1 MTGNPRY
8 SGADMK
14 KRIVYIMTQRPGY
27 KLSLSRKLLLASAGL
42 AMVGGPLLLGLV
54 VTMQVG
60 AQSSALD
67 WAEAAGGR
75 MTFDSASI
83 TQSKARV
90 PWPWG
95 TGPMGPLD
103 NDGRGFGQIGYL
115 VSDYIEFAYKLWLT
129 PSQRQSLRVRL
140 PKWAAAERFDIQAR
154 RAGHV
159 TKDQKRLMM
168 QSLLVDRFK
177 LAVHLETQQVPAFAL
192 VLLNS
197 GKSGPQLQPHPE
209 NASCPAPPVPSDQL
223 ADGFPAICGGIFG
236 LQART
241 DGHVRIG
248 ARNVAMAQIANALTQ
263 ENSGLNR
270 PILDRTGLT
279 GEYDFAIE
287 FTPQTEPTVDKSG
300 YLTETGSNRTNDYIR
315 RYGGPPFV
323 EALRDQLGLELE
335 PTMGPVDV
343 LVIDHIEEPSPN

>member
-1 MTGNPRY
+1 
-8 SGADMK
+8 MK
-14 KRIVYIMTQRPGY
+14 KRIVYIVTQRLSC
-27 KLSLSRKLLLASAGL
+27 KLSLSRKLLLDSVGL
-42 AMVGGPLLLGLV
+42 AVVGGLLLLGLV
-54 VTMQVG
+54 NTMQVR
-60 AQSSALD
+60 AQSSAPD
-67 WAEAAGGR
+67 WEEAAGGR

-83 TQSKARV
+83 TQSKAGV

-103 NDGRGFGQIGYL
+103 NDGSGFGEIGYL

-129 PSQRQSLRVRL
+129 PGQRQSLRAQL
-140 PKWAAAERFDIQAR
+140 PKWATAERFDIETH

-159 TKDQKRLMM
+159 SKDQKRLMM
-168 QSLLVDRFK
+168 QSLLADRFK
-177 LAVHLETQQVPAFAL
+177 LAVHFETQQFPVFAL

-241 DGHVRIG
+241 GGHVHMG

-263 ENSGLNR
+263 ENTGVDR

-287 FTPQTEPTVDKSG
+287 FTPQTEPNYTIDNSG
-300 YLTETGSNRTNDYIR
+300 YLTETGSNHASDYIR
-315 RYGGPPFV
+315 RYGGPPFL

-335 PTMGPVDV
+335 PTTGPVDV

>member
-1 MTGNPRY
+1 
-8 SGADMK
+8 MK
-14 KRIVYIMTQRPGY
+14 KRIVYIMAQRLRC
-27 KLSLSRKLLLASAGL
+27 KLSLSRKLLLDSVGL
-42 AMVGGPLLLGLV
+42 AVVGGLLLLGLV
-54 VTMQVG
+54 NTMQVR
-60 AQSSALD
+60 AQSSAPD
-67 WAEAAGGR
+67 WEEAAGGR

-83 TQSKARV
+83 TQSKAGV
-90 PWPWG
+90 PWLWG

-103 NDGRGFGQIGYL
+103 NDGSGFGEIGYL

-129 PSQRQSLRVRL
+129 PGQRQSLRAQL
-140 PKWAAAERFDIQAR
+140 PKWATAERFDIETH

-159 TKDQKRLMM
+159 SKDQKRLMM
-168 QSLLVDRFK
+168 QSLLADRFK
-177 LAVHLETQQVPAFAL
+177 LAVHFETQQFPVFAL

-241 DGHVRIG
+241 GGHVHMG

-263 ENSGLNR
+263 ENTGVDR

-287 FTPQTEPTVDKSG
+287 FTPQTEPNYTIDNSG
-300 YLTETGSNRTNDYIR
+300 YLTETGSNHASDYIR
-315 RYGGPPFV
+315 RYGGPPFL
-323 EALRDQLGLELE
+323 EALRDQLGLEL
-335 PTMGPVDV
+335 
-343 LVIDHIEEPSPN
+343 